1 MVSARLGSLVAPI
14 APSSGPGE
22 TGTGR
27 VSAGGTRFG
36 GGTTSAVE
44 GGAGDT
50 TSPGAT
56 SPPHPYPTRHQ
67 ALLRIG
73 REEQPRLDRER
84 LELEQRKRELQQLE
98 RQQQPPPTPVTGLR
112 VLDLPSPPPASSS
125 PPVYGPTFPPPDPA
139 PAVFPRPR
147 THSSPPPLSH
157 TWASRSPHAR
167 PSFPITNLRSVL
179 FLSSPPCPSPSVLP
193 SPTNLSL
200 TTSSSTPVTEYYR
213 TYRLVLSRVLSLLV
227 TDPCVSLSSVSAL
240 IAAVTDFAA
249 TRRLDY
255 ATRVVAAP
263 PTCPLS
269 VGVKPWASKW
279 RATMDAKMGSYRS
292 TGTYADE
299 VPPPGANV
307 VDGMW
312 IFKVKRPPGF
322 PPVFKARYMARGL
335 SQREGVD
342 FFQTFAPTSKMTT
355 LRVLLH
361 VAAQRDY
368 EMNSLD
374 ISTAFLQGS
383 LHEEWH
389 DTLPSTL
396 SDLGFEPSTAYPSLF
411 VHHGPIPFFF
421 LVYVDDLDFATA
433 VRAAL
438 AEVKFELQKKHTCTD
453 LGELHHYLGLQI
465 TRDRAA
471 RTITLTQSHM
481 VHQVLQRFGLQFFT
495 TQPTPLAINQQ
506 TQCPLS

>member
-269 VGVKPWASKW
+269 VG
-279 RATMDAKMGSYRS
+279 
-292 TGTYADE
+292 
-299 VPPPGANV
+299 
-307 VDGMW
+307 
-312 IFKVKRPPGF
+312 
-322 PPVFKARYMARGL
+322 
-335 SQREGVD
+335 
-342 FFQTFAPTSKMTT
+342 AP
-355 LRVLLH
+355 R
-361 VAAQRDY
+361 
-368 EMNSLD
+368 
-374 ISTAFLQGS
+374 
-383 LHEEWH
+383 EWH